1 MKLGL
6 ALPWAGPRVQLPV
19 KRVQLAERLG
29 FDSVWT
35 AEIYGQDAI
44 TPLAFLAAHTTR
56 IRLGTAVIQAAA
68 RTPAATAL
76 AMATLDQLA
85 GGDRAIL
92 GLGLSGPQIVEGWY
106 GQPWGRPNPRLR
118 DYVSIVRKVL
128 RREGPVV
135 HEGPEISLPYR
146 GPGSSG
152 LGKPLKS
159 VLHTNPKLPVFL
171 GTGAPA
177 NVKLTA
183 EIADGWLPMGYTPE
197 TAHVFRPWLEEGF
210 RRAGGGKGFDDFWIQ
225 AGCQVVLCD
234 DVKGALA
241 ALKPFVGLYV
251 GGMGAR
257 TRNFHKDMMAR
268 RGFPEAAERIQEL
281 FLAGRREEAIA
292 AVPDEYVDQGALIG
306 PPARI
311 RERYRAWEEL
321 GVDGLTLHTD
331 QDAALE
337 LVAELAGT
345 RSPAT
350 GARGKREAKS

>member
-6 ALPWAGPRVQLPV
+6 ALPWANPKVTLPVERVQ
-19 KRVQLAERLG
+19 RAERLG

-44 TPLAFLAAHTTR
+44 TPLAYLAAKTER

-76 AMATLDQLA
+76 AMATVDQLA
-85 GGDRAIL
+85 GGGRVII
-92 GLGLSGPQIVEGWY
+92 GVGLSGPQIVEGWY
-106 GQPWGRPNPRLR
+106 GQPWGDPRVRLR
-118 DYVSIVRKVL
+118 DYVTILRKVL
-128 RREGPVV
+128 RREGPVS
-135 HEGPEISLPYR
+135 HDGPEIALPYR

-159 VLHTNPKLPVFL
+159 VLHTDPSTPIYL
-171 GTGAPA
+171 GTGTPA

-183 EIADGWLPMGYTPE
+183 ELADGWLPMGYGPE
-197 TAHVFRPWLEEGF
+197 TRDVYRPWIEEGLA
-210 RRAGGGKGFDDFWIQ
+210 RAGRKWDDLKIQ
-225 AGCQVVLCD
+225 AGCNVIVTD
-234 DVKGALA
+234 DVGTALQS
-241 ALKPFVGLYV
+241 LKPFIGLYV

-257 TRNFHKDMMAR
+257 SKNFHKDMMAR
-268 RGFPEAAERIQEL
+268 RGYPEAAERIQEL
-281 FLAGRREEAIA
+281 FLAGKREEAFA

-321 GVDGLTLHTD
+321 GVDGLTLHTQ
-331 QDAALE
+331 QDEALE
-337 LVAELAGT
+337 LMADLAGC
-345 RSPAT
+345 RPS
-350 GARGKREAKS
+350 